1 MSDGVTVLRLRSEGS
16 RSSQLGMAESEI
28 CLSAARFSAAGSP
41 KSASQWVGR
50 QDRERPPPSR
60 HPCKLTFE
68 VFTNVIQLM
77 FVLTSLRG
85 AENSLFYSKHGLV
98 VFFTD

>member
-1 MSDGVTVLRLRSEGS
+1 MGS
-16 RSSQLGMAESEI
+16 
-28 CLSAARFSAAGSP
+28 RFSASGQRAAEAASSEWLKARFVFQRRGSAQQEVP
-41 KSASQWVGR
+41 NQPVSGWEGRTVSA
-50 QDRERPPPSR
+50 PPLSR